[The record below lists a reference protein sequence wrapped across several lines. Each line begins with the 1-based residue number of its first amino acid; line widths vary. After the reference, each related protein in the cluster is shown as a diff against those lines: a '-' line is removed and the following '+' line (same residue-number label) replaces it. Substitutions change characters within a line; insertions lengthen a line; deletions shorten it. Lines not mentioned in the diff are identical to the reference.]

1 MRLRPLLPYLG
12 FASLIA
18 VAVILRVLTPRFS
31 PVERF
36 LDDPSIRSTDLMSD
50 VQGVLSF
57 LNSASTEKIDWKINR
72 NPQPG
77 AHTVILFSGNKAKAN
92 PAYADYVQTIAW
104 VAEYDAIVVDVDY
117 VQVLA
122 EQLTSLGPLQIENP
136 YERRFREHA
145 TVKEFLLWVLGHES
159 GHAHY
164 HDSTRHFWLKSFEAP
179 DPADAANQAIE
190 KRADGY
196 VALLVSSSPSQA
208 VDLSEMLFG
217 ILNVNLEAR
226 MPESNLQGPSIQIFS
241 TDGID
246 VLASGTHPDFIVRAA
261 TILSGIHYPAG
272 TEERYGLWAGKL
284 LERIKSSKSVECS
297 VMTRTIPV
305 SGDLAVQQIGEKPVV
320 YRTPASL
327 LLAPG
332 TYQLEVS
339 AKGFKTTKE
348 QIKVPDCK
356 HVSDV
361 NIQMEKIP
369 ESPKPPMTSLEQF
382 ANKREQAISRIAHA
396 QNLQQHGQW
405 EAAEWELERAAEIDP
420 AWSETLFLQAFVQE
434 HDNKL
439 TEAKTLYDR
448 ATLLKKAEIA
458 GYELGAYRLDHIQTE
473 MADDKRTLL
482 KHPGD
487 EEATRSTAELWL
499 ELGRYDLARPLVQQ
513 LQLRPG
519 SCEDD
524 VNLARYLL
532 ASSKIQDAVT
542 LLQQTAACTG
552 PESIDGMIALATQL
566 ESAKQDTEAEHW
578 FVLAYKG
585 DPENAWIDLADFFR
599 RHNRARE
606 ALPYALAAAKR
617 TSDDTDALNE
627 VAKIELQLGRT
638 DTAELW
644 FKRALATY
652 TDNSDALVGLARVVG
667 KRGQWEQAIKN
678 CGDAVKG
685 NSWDDFDGWVCVGDA
700 ERTLGHMQEALSAY
714 QNAIWLRPS
723 DTSLSSSIAHLY
735 TLASDAGRA
744 SLYTSF
750 ATLQQ
755 PFPRDF

>member
-1 MRLRPLLPYLG
+1 VRLRPLLPYLC
-12 FASLIA
+12 FASLIT
-18 VAVILRVLTPRFS
+18 VAVILRVLSPRFS

-36 LDDPSIRSTDLMSD
+36 LNDPSIRSTDLTSD
-50 VQGVLSF
+50 ARGVLDF
-57 LNSASTEKIDWKINR
+57 LNSASTEKIDWKINQ

-77 AHTVILFSGNKAKAN
+77 VHTLILFSGNKAKTN

-104 VAEYDAIVVDVDY
+104 VAEYDTIVVDVDY

-122 EQLTSLGPLQIENP
+122 EQLTSFGPPQIENP
-136 YERRFREHA
+136 YERRFREDA

-179 DPADAANQAIE
+179 DPADTVNQAVE

-226 MPESNLQGPSIQIFS
+226 MPKSNLVGPSIQMFS

-261 TILSGIHYPAG
+261 TILSEIHYPPG
-272 TEERYGLWAGKL
+272 TEERYSIWARKL
-284 LERIKSSKSVECS
+284 LDRIKSSKSAECS

-305 SGDLAVQQIGEKPVV
+305 PADLALQQNGERPVV

-339 AKGFKTTKE
+339 AKGFKTTEE

-361 NIQMEKIP
+361 NIQMEKTP
-369 ESPKPPMTSLEQF
+369 DPPKPPMTPLEQF
-382 ANKREQAISRIAHA
+382 VSRREQTIPKVAYA
-396 QNLQQHGQW
+396 QSLQQQGHW
-405 EAAEWELERAAEIDP
+405 EAAEWELERAVQIDP
-420 AWSETLFLQAFVQE
+420 AWSKTLFLQAFVQE
-434 HDNKL
+434 HDNNL
-439 TEAKTLYDR
+439 TRAQIFYDR
-448 ATLLKKAEIA
+448 ATQLKKAEIA
-458 GYELGAYRLDHIQTE
+458 AYELGAYRLDDIQTE
-473 MADDKRTLL
+473 MADDTRALL
-482 KHPGD
+482 KQAGD
-487 EEATRSTAELWL
+487 EQARRSTAGLWL

-513 LQLRPG
+513 LQQRPG

-552 PESIDGMIALATQL
+552 PEPVDGMIALATQL
-566 ESAKQDTEAEHW
+566 ESVKQDMKAERW

-585 DPENAWIDLADFFR
+585 DPENAWVDLADFLR
-599 RHNRARE
+599 RHNRAKE
-606 ALPYALAAAKR
+606 ALPYALAAAKK

-627 VAKIELQLGRT
+627 IAKIELQLGRT
-638 DTAELW
+638 ETAELW
-644 FKRALATY
+644 FKRALTTY
-652 TDNSDALVGLARVVG
+652 TDNSDALVGLARVAG
-667 KRGQWEQAIKN
+667 KRGQWEQAKN
-678 CGDAVKG
+678 LCGAAVKG
-685 NSWDDFDGWVCVGDA
+685 NSWDNFDGWVCLGDA
-700 ERTLGHMQEALSAY
+700 EQTLGHLQEALTAY
-714 QNAIWLRPS
+714 KNAIWLRPS
-723 DTSLSSSIAHLY
+723 DTSLSTSIAHLY
-735 TLASDAGRA
+735 TLVSDASRA
-744 SLYTSF
+744 SLYSSF
-750 ATLQQ
+750 AT
-755 PFPRDF
+755 PK

>member
-1 MRLRPLLPYLG
+1 VRLRPLLPYLG
-12 FASLIA
+12 FASLIT
-18 VAVILRVLTPRFS
+18 VAVILRVLSPRFS

-36 LDDPSIRSTDLMSD
+36 LDDPSIRSAGLISD
-50 VQGVLSF
+50 VQGVLGF
-57 LNSASTEKIDWKINR
+57 LNSASTEKIDWKINQ

-77 AHTVILFSGNKAKAN
+77 VHTLILFSGDKAKTN

-104 VAEYDAIVVDVDY
+104 VAEYDTIVVDVDY

-122 EQLTSLGPLQIENP
+122 EQLTSFGPPQIENP
-136 YERRFREHA
+136 YERRFREDA

-179 DPADAANQAIE
+179 EPADAANQAIE

-196 VALLVSSSPSQA
+196 VAVLVSSSPSQA

-226 MPESNLQGPSIQIFS
+226 MPESNLQGPAIQIFS

-261 TILSGIHYPAG
+261 TILSDIHYPAG

-305 SGDLAVQQIGEKPVV
+305 SGDLAVQHNGEKPVV

-348 QIKVPDCK
+348 QITVRDCK

-361 NIQMEKIP
+361 NLQMEKIP
-369 ESPKPPMTSLEQF
+369 DSPRPPMTPLEQF
-382 ANKREQAISRIAHA
+382 VNRREQTIRRIAHA
-396 QNLQQHGQW
+396 QNLQQQGQW
-405 EAAEWELERAAEIDP
+405 EAAEWELERAVEIDP
-420 AWSETLFLQAFVQE
+420 AWSETLFLQAFVKE

-439 TEAKTLYDR
+439 TEAKTLHDR

-458 GYELGAYRLDHIQTE
+458 GYELGIYRLDHIQTE
-473 MADDKRTLL
+473 MADETRTLL

-487 EEATRSTAELWL
+487 EEARRSTAGLWL
-499 ELGRYDLARPLVQQ
+499 ELGRFDLARPLVQQ
-513 LQLRPG
+513 LQERPG

-532 ASSKIQDAVT
+532 ASSKIQNAVT

-552 PESIDGMIALATQL
+552 PESVDAMIALATQL
-566 ESAKQDTEAEHW
+566 ESLKQDTEAEHW

-585 DPENAWIDLADFFR
+585 DPENAWVDLADFLR
-599 RHNRARE
+599 RHNRAKE
-606 ALPYALAAAKR
+606 ALSYALAAAKG
-617 TSDDTDALNE
+617 TSDDTDTLNE
-627 VAKIELQLGRT
+627 IAKIELQLGRT

-652 TDNSDALVGLARVVG
+652 TDNSDALVGLARIAG
-667 KRGQWEQAIKN
+667 KRGQWEQARKF

-700 ERTLGHMQEALSAY
+700 EQTLGHAQEALTAY
-714 QNAIWLRPS
+714 QKAIWLRPS
-723 DTSLSSSIAHLY
+723 DMSLSSSIAHLY

-750 ATLQQ
+750 ATPKQ
-755 PFPRDF
+755 PFTEVF